1 MKSQRPRNTRPKSV
15 AVVWPHSRYYFSG
28 TPKFSSSGWQTQK
41 CGGVW
46 VIERAHSTRFY
57 YGTKNQSTYQPYL
70 LLNNLPLPCYLL
82 SLPKKTPSWARQ
94 PSSSPALQDG
104 DKGAYSAMLEA
115 LRPCNGLVVAKWN
128 SDKFASQSSPLFTK
142 GNLSPNCHHLDKHG
156 TLSFFHVES
165 ADPPSRSLS
174 LIDFSVPEK
183 KEGSRPS

>member
-1 MKSQRPRNTRPKSV
+1 MWWCVGDRTC
-15 AVVWPHSRYYFSG
+15 
-28 TPKFSSSGWQTQK
+28 TQY
-41 CGGVW
+41 
-46 VIERAHSTRFY
+46 A
-57 YGTKNQSTYQPYL
+57 L
-70 LLNNLPLPCYLL
+70 LLRDQEPKYLPTLPPPEQPAFTLL
-82 SLPKKTPSWARQ
+82 PAFTAKKKTPSWARQ